1 MLGFLMEENGGEAGG
16 AMNAYLAREKR
27 KAEKELESF
36 KKEKEKEKIDKI
48 R

>member
-1 MLGFLMEENGGEAGG
+1 MLGFLMEDNKDGSN
-16 AMNAYLAREKR
+16 AMNAYLSREKR

-36 KKEKEKEKIDKI
+36 KKEKEREKNDKI